1 MLYDDFKYNWCHM
14 SILKPYF
21 TEIDL
26 LFIFIVC
33 ELSFPMITYAL
44 CRNWVTLSCI
54 YITNNTSAWNQVYNV
69 A

>member
-33 ELSFPMITYAL
+33 ELSL
-44 CRNWVTLSCI
+44 
-54 YITNNTSAWNQVYNV
+54 Q
-69 A
+69 